1 MVSAQEKL
9 LYVGQKL
16 GLSTLKYMQGST
28 RCVYDSMPAA
38 ASSFQF
44 FKNVSQRSFPETNVD
59 TNQFEA
65 NEALLIQSICLFQ
78 TASDGRIQDA
88 IFDSFPQKYLIRWE
102 LVIGN
107 KVVMKDM
114 CQFDGVDYAFKVGS
128 QNSTN
133 AGWIDLEAVG
143 IVIPPL
149 VDYQFNVSVYDLNAD
164 PTGNTLA
171 DQQMACYLYGTGVLL
186 NLNTSL

>member
-1 MVSAQEKL
+1 MVSAQDKL
-9 LYVGQKL
+9 LYVGKKL

-44 FKNVSQRSFPETNVD
+44 FKNVSQRSFPDTNVD

-65 NEALLIQSICLFQ
+65 NEALLIQSVCLFQ
-78 TASDGRIQDA
+78 VLSDGRIQDA
-88 IFDSFPQKYLIRWE
+88 IFDSFPQKYLVRWE

-114 CQFDGVDYAFKVGS
+114 AQFDGVDYAFKVS
-128 QNSTN
+128 SVNSFN

-171 DQQMACYLYGTGVLL
+171 DLQLACYLYGTGVLL

>member
-9 LYVGQKL
+9 LYVGKKL

-44 FKNVSQRSFPETNVD
+44 FKNVSQRAFPDTNVD
-59 TNQFEA
+59 DNQFEA

-78 TASDGRIQDA
+78 SSDNGGISDA
-88 IFDSFPQKYLIRWE
+88 ILDAFPQKYLVRWE

-114 CQFDGVDYAFKVGS
+114 AQFDGVDYAFKIGG
-128 QNSTN
+128 QNSNN
-133 AGWIDLEAVG
+133 AGWQDLEAVG

-171 DQQMACYLYGTGVLL
+171 DLQLACYLYGTGVLL